1 MPDPWDES
9 NSSPYTTRG
18 TTGDA
23 DTIASMRPVG
33 EEGEESWAERLHPD
47 WDAWVRAEQKQR
59 ASYVATR
66 DELARFLVPHMFEGK
81 ETPGEE
87 LHRADLGFPVGL
99 NAMWVL
105 SLMGHIR
112 NTQIEREW
120 GPLGTGEATESGRPT
135 GGTAKL
141 LYDDVTMSDTSWPS
155 FFDNKV
161 LQWVLTS
168 VGGWIVVDAKEDPG
182 AGRRR
187 PALRWF
193 PWSSVEN
200 YSWGKHGPRQVKFA
214 EIVDKRDIKADE
226 RQKLTRRHVV
236 YELQDDG
243 STVVGRYDDEG
254 DLVGEEVEM
263 GVLRDFQ
270 GHPTLPLV
278 DAGFGSHPRIR
289 HVHQGLLMG
298 LDDIVIDAFNMITEA
313 REGFRDS
320 SFSAL
325 AYRGDDA
332 GEVKSHIEKGSMFWP
347 LGADPDAD
355 ITRVAGD
362 SAPVDAGMN
371 LFDAALK
378 AWALSAR
385 RKSVEAMESAEARSG
400 VSLKAEFQLDE
411 RPLLTVIAG
420 EMDDIESKAMLLAA
434 QVDDENLDV
443 RTNDDLQDMGATRS
457 TEFNLEEEGS
467 RITRVLQEFRDAFG
481 GPPPSEEAQAEI
493 IMSFLEES
501 DLVDLDAEVEDG
513 EAETRRELIRRQ
525 VEDSLETRR
534 ARRRNGAAS
543 PFGGGGLN
551 LR

>member
-1 MPDPWDES
+1 MPETNLSRP
-9 NSSPYTTRG
+9 G
-18 TTGDA
+18 LTGDA
-23 DTIASMRPVG
+23 DTIASKRPVG
-33 EEGEESWAERLHPD
+33 EEGEKSWAERMHDD
-47 WDAWVRAEQKQR
+47 WDLWVEAERKQR
-59 ASYVATR
+59 ASYVASR

-81 ETPGEE
+81 DTPGEK
-87 LHRADLGFPVGL
+87 LHRAGLGFPVGL

-112 NTQIEREW
+112 NTQIDRTW
-120 GPLGTGEATESGRPT
+120 GPLGTGEITESGRPA
-135 GGTAKL
+135 GGTAQL
-141 LYDDVTMSDTSWPS
+141 LYDDVTLSDTSWPS
-155 FFDNKV
+155 FFDHQV
-161 LQWVLTS
+161 LEWVLTS

-187 PALRWF
+187 PAFRWF

-214 EIVDKRDIKADE
+214 EIVDNRDITAEDA
-226 RQKLTRRHVV
+226 QDLTRRHVL
-236 YELQDDG
+236 YELRDDG

-254 DLVGEEVEM
+254 DLIGDEVEM
-263 GVLRDFQ
+263 GTLRDFQ

-278 DAGFGSHPRIR
+278 DAGFGTHPSIR
-289 HVHQGLLMG
+289 HVHQGLLYG
-298 LDDIVIDAFNMITEA
+298 LDDIVIDLFNLVTEA

-325 AYRGDDA
+325 AYRGDSP
-332 GEVKSHIEKGSMFWP
+332 GEVKSHIEEGSMFWP

-355 ITRVAGD
+355 ISRIAGD

-385 RKSVEAMESAEARSG
+385 RKSVEAMEGAEARSG

-420 EMDDIESKAMLLAA
+420 EMDDIESKAMLIAA

-443 RTNDDLQDMGATRS
+443 RTNDELQDVGVNRS
-457 TEFNLEEEGS
+457 TEFNLEEEES
-467 RITRVLQEFRDAFG
+467 RITRVLREFREAFG
-481 GPPPSEEAQAEI
+481 GPPPSEEAQSQI
-493 IMSFLEES
+493 IMRFLEES
-501 DLVDLDAEVEDG
+501 DLVDMDEELEDAP
-513 EAETRRELIRRQ
+513 AETRRELIRQQ

-543 PFGGGGLN
+543 PFGGGGLQ